1 MKQLADLLPTSLVSI
16 GTALPSI
23 ISAFSHASS
32 VTITD
37 HPSSPAL
44 LTGAIEANVADNLS
58 KGDARARVCVRG
70 YAWGTETMSSV
81 EGYGRPA
88 AKLGRYD
95 VIVLAD
101 CLWVPSQHVNLA
113 KTIARGLSAAPDSC
127 AIVVAG
133 FHTGR
138 GIVRDFFDLAMCQ
151 ADDGRGGSQDE
162 DDSTRTDEDEN
173 GKRQASLEIEEIYEI
188 DVDGQRR
195 PWQNARP
202 GEGKEESKKWCVVAI
217 LVPRRR
223 GEDEQKSGEG

>member
-1 MKQLADLLPTSLVSI
+1 VQQLADLLPASLVSI

-23 ISAFSHASS
+23 ISALSNASS

-44 LTGAIEANVADNLS
+44 VTGAIEANVADNLS
-58 KGDARARVCVRG
+58 KGDARAKVCVRG
-70 YAWGTETMSSV
+70 YAWGTETMYRV
-81 EGYGRPA
+81 GGYGRPA

-95 VIVLAD
+95 IIVLAD
-101 CLWVPSQHVNLA
+101 GLWMPPQHVNLA
-113 KTIARGLSAAPDSC
+113 RTIARGLSAAPDSC

-138 GIVRDFFDLAMCQ
+138 GIVRDFFDLAICQ

-162 DDSTRTDEDEN
+162 GDSTRTDEDEN
-173 GKRQASLEIEEIYEI
+173 GKRLASLKVEEIYEI

-223 GEDEQKSGEG
+223 GEDEQQGREG